1 MTLYDCG
8 SLCKIFRIN
17 QSKYKTREEEI
28 EQTKKTNSVW
38 LSVVGR
44 QGLVF
49 HSIGGKHKH
58 TATPLILPFSP
69 KIPNANTWRCKYV
82 GIQIQIFGKHAA
94 THLLYSPFP
103 GPIQTDVRKR
113 ILSKYDSI
121 PQNWTLPTL
130 RRSHNGDLN
139 AVFGGIYASISAHQI
154 WSNGVIPPLEKCW
167 NSNTV
172 LTWACTFYKSWHF

>member
-49 HSIGGKHKH
+49 HSIGGKH
-58 TATPLILPFSP
+58 TATPFILPFH
-69 KIPNANTWRCKYV
+69 RQY
-82 GIQIQIFGKHAA
+82 QIQIHRDTNTWGYKYKYLANMQPHTSSASLSRDQYKLMLANAFCPNKTPSLKIGPF
-94 THLLYSPFP
+94 LLYNVTTM
-103 GPIQTDVRKR
+103 GT
-113 ILSKYDSI
+113 
-121 PQNWTLPTL
+121 
-130 RRSHNGDLN
+130 
-139 AVFGGIYASISAHQI
+139 
-154 WSNGVIPPLEKCW
+154 
-167 NSNTV
+167 
-172 LTWACTFYKSWHF
+172 